1 MRKIIT
7 EELKQNIKD
16 YYQSR
21 PMTIGEVCKEFS
33 LSSPTVLKILNGI
46 QKYSKTKIYNPE
58 WDEDFFSNSSESFA
72 AEETEDKA
80 EEEAAVENNTED
92 EEDYGD
98 EEDGFFD
105 MDSIDW
111 NL

>member
-16 YYQSR
+16 YYRSM

-58 WDEDFFSNSSESFA
+58 LDEDSR
-72 AEETEDKA
+72 
-80 EEEAAVENNTED
+80 
-92 EEDYGD
+92 
-98 EEDGFFD
+98 
-105 MDSIDW
+105 I
-111 NL
+111 